1 MLYGDCERGRR
12 DLGPEVGS
20 GMLAGG
26 LPGYGLG
33 GEFGNSFGF
42 AGSDFGY
49 GVFAGGE
56 SGGGFGHAGGF
67 DNFVNVSN
75 VTTEMNN
82 ASTNYLEPPG
92 EDILR
97 GVPDTVENHDPGFKE
112 GGGGYESVYKD
123 GCFNEDGVYY
133 YNSNDDGSFGEGG
146 EDFDIDKLIVT
157 L

>member
-12 DLGPEVGS
+12 DLGSEVGS
-20 GMLAGG
+20 GMLVSG

-33 GEFGNSFGF
+33 GGFSHSF
-42 AGSDFGY
+42 DFGY
-49 GVFAGGE
+49 GGFAEGG
-56 SGGGFGHAGGF
+56 SGVGFEHVRGF
-67 DNFVNVSN
+67 HNSVNISN
-75 VTTEMNN
+75 VRTEMNN
-82 ASTNYLEPPG
+82 ASTNNFCYTEPPG

-112 GGGGYESVYKD
+112 GGGGYGAEYKD
-123 GCFNEDGVYY
+123 SFFNEDGVYY
-133 YNSNDDGSFGEGG
+133 NNSNGDGSFGEGG